1 MKIDK
6 DHIRMAIG
14 ILVWGSLL
22 ALLCALLAS
31 H

>member
-6 DHIRMAIG
+6 DDIRMAIG

-22 ALLCALLAS
+22 ASICALLAS

>member
-6 DHIRMAIG
+6 DHVRMIIG
-14 ILVWGSLL
+14 MLVWGSLM